1 MSSSPYARLLPAICY
16 WHCHLSRLC
25 AAEAP
30 CNTSAIQYAEVPSAH
45 VEAQSAATKI
55 KNGNCRCLLSERLL
69 QCWLR
74 SSMTRFRTRLPDQG
88 CDHQAS
94 CPSPNFEGGASSR
107 TPAVALILSR
117 VVRFSCSCTSSGS
130 FIARIR
136 FSDVHALLPFLGHR
150 LGQVPSANPDE
161 LWREVL
167 TTLV

>member
-1 MSSSPYARLLPAICY
+1 MLGYPYERLVPALGNL
-16 WHCHLSRLC
+16 HCNVTRLC
-25 AAEAP
+25 AA
-30 CNTSAIQYAEVPSAH
+30 
-45 VEAQSAATKI
+45 VEAQPAATKTNKI
-55 KNGNCRCLLSERLL
+55 GKSRCLLSERLL

-74 SSMTRFRTRLPDQG
+74 SSMTRFGTRLADQG

>member
-1 MSSSPYARLLPAICY
+1 MLVFCQQSVIGIVICLASVPRRHRAI
-16 WHCHLSRLC
+16 HPRSNTQRFHLR
-25 AAEAP
+25 
-30 CNTSAIQYAEVPSAH
+30 TSKPNQQQRRYI
-45 VEAQSAATKI
+45 KI
-55 KNGNCRCLLSERLL
+55 GNCRCLLSERLL

-94 CPSPNFEGGASSR
+94 CPPPNFEGGASSR